1 MVHTARVSK
10 RNFFDEEDRS
20 TDFLSVEGG
29 YPTFAAVFIFQKL
42 VAVLEYLN

>member
-29 YPTFAAVFIFQKL
+29 YPTFATVFIFPKISSSL
-42 VAVLEYLN
+42 GVP